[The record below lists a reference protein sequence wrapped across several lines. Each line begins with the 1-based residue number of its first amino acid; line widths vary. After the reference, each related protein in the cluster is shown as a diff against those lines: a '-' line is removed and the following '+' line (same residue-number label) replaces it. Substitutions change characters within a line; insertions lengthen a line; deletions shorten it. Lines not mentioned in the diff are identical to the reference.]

1 MIQRSATPLARIT
14 GTGRFLPERVMTNAD
29 LEKVVETSD
38 EWIRTRTG
46 IRERR
51 VADEDT
57 GTADMAA
64 GAARRALDEA
74 GISPEDLDL
83 ILLSTATADRL
94 LPSTACDLQ
103 ALLGATNAGAYDFAT
118 ACSGF
123 LYGLSMAEGHI
134 AAGQAE
140 KVLVVCSEKM
150 SSILDWTD
158 RTTCVLFGDGS
169 GAAVVEAM
177 PAGAAEGDAGILSS
191 FMKSD
196 GTLADLLYR
205 PAGGARIPMDIAVLD
220 ERSHL
225 VRMAGPEVFKS
236 AVRSMCEAAENAL
249 RRAGVTAEE
258 IDLLVPHQANIR
270 IIEATAKY
278 AGIPMEKVFVN
289 VDRYGNMSSASL
301 PVAFDEAREQGLIGT
316 GSLVLMVAFGAGF
329 TWAANVVRL

>member
-1 MIQRSATPLARIT
+1 MSRLPAKPVARIA
-14 GTGRFLPERVMTNAD
+14 GTGRFLPERVMTNAE
-29 LEKVVETSD
+29 LEEMVETSD

-51 VADEDT
+51 IADEHT

-64 GAARRALDEA
+64 GAARKALEESGTD
-74 GISPEDLDL
+74 PEELDL
-83 ILLSTATADRL
+83 ILLSTATSDRL

-103 ALLGATNAGAYDFAT
+103 ALLGASNAGAYDFAT

-123 LYGLSMAEGHI
+123 LYGISMAEGHI
-134 AAGQAE
+134 AAGQAR

-150 SSILDWTD
+150 SSILDWSD

-169 GAAVVEAM
+169 GAGIVEANTRSD
-177 PAGAAEGDAGILSS
+177 GSGILSS
-191 FMKSD
+191 FMKAD

-225 VRMAGPEVFKS
+225 VKMAGPEVFKS
-236 AVRSMCEAAENAL
+236 AVRSMCEAAETAL
-249 RRAGVTAEE
+249 RRAGVSADE

-301 PVAFDEAREQGLIGT
+301 PVALDEAREQGLVGA